1 MKQPVVKIEKD
12 SIDNLLEAVGALAV
26 FINIILA
33 VTWYGDLPDTIPNHF
48 GPDGEP
54 DAFGS
59 KLTIWMLPIISTV
72 TFMGMWVMVQ
82 YPHRLNYAVKI
93 TPENAAAQYRLS
105 TRIMRALIAL
115 VSLMLC
121 YITYAMVQ
129 SALGAQKGLS
139 PVVMFMF
146 LGCIVVVTGYS
157 FYRMMKK

>member
-59 KLTIWMLPIISTV
+59 K
-72 TFMGMWVMVQ
+72 
-82 YPHRLNYAVKI
+82 
-93 TPENAAAQYRLS
+93 
-105 TRIMRALIAL
+105 
-115 VSLMLC
+115 
-121 YITYAMVQ
+121 TYCQQGGSELQAHNPTNPGRPSRQSCGAMVYP
-129 SALGAQKGLS
+129 S
-139 PVVMFMF
+139 
-146 LGCIVVVTGYS
+146 
-157 FYRMMKK
+157 